1 MKLVQKSLMHTG
13 YFILKDGSIIP
24 GFSNDLVNESM
35 MIPYSKDVTRIY
47 GVLRADELQY
57 LCEQIKDF
65 KAKHGIIPQD
75 LTAYLRTGFYTNGE
89 LKQSHNTFIYK

>member
-35 MIPYSKDVTRIY
+35 MIPYSKDVR
-47 GVLRADELQY
+47 RMQSCADLEIQ
-57 LCEQIKDF
+57 
-65 KAKHGIIPQD
+65 P
-75 LTAYLRTGFYTNGE
+75 
-89 LKQSHNTFIYK
+89 